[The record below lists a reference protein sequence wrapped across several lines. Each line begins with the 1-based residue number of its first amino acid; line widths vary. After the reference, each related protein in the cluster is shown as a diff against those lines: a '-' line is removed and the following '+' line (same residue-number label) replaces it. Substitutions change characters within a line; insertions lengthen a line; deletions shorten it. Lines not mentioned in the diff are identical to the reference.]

1 MLEQLLGWDAEQLSK
16 WQVNDGLKE
25 SEMGF
30 ESKENYKIL
39 RNDWPYGVE
48 AGIEHLVI
56 WTKFSLGGE
65 EQGEDTGR
73 AAIERF
79 MEGTFYGRI
88 PREDVSCSTSVGS
101 GLYHINV

>member
-1 MLEQLLGWDAEQLSK
+1 MLEQLLGWDAEQLLK
-16 WQVNDGLKE
+16 RQQVDGLNK
-25 SEMGF
+25 SERGF
-30 ESKENYKIL
+30 ELKDNYKIL

-48 AGIEHLVI
+48 AGIEHLVV

-79 MEGTFYGRI
+79 MGETFYTHI
-88 PREDVSCSTSVGS
+88 PRENVSSSNS
-101 GLYHINV
+101 GLCRVNV